1 MKIEEKIKAVRAMEE
16 HGGSFVQTLALAWR
30 LGDPDNRRRIEVTW
44 GDLFAHYQV
53 MFCK

>member
-1 MKIEEKIKAVRAMEE
+1 MNIEDRIKTIRAMEE

-30 LGDPDNRRRIEVTW
+30 LGDPDNRERIETTW
-44 GDLFAHYQV
+44 ADMFARYWE